1 MKICPLCQR
10 EIPPKLESRHH
21 LTPKLKGGKN
31 GPIAILHTICHSKI
45 HSLLTESELA
55 RDYDTIEKLFQHDA
69 IAEFVR
75 WIQKRPIDYR
85 SGNRVQSDHAKPRR
99 GKRR

>member
-1 MKICPLCQR
+1 MKVCPLCQR
-10 EIPPKLESRHH
+10 EIPPHLESRHH

-45 HSLLTESELA
+45 HSLFTEIELA
-55 RDYDTIEKLFQHDA
+55 RNYDTIEKLQQHKA
-69 IAEFVR
+69 IAEFVT
-75 WIQKRPIDYR
+75 WIRKRPIDYR
-85 SGNRVQSDHAKPRR
+85 SGNRMQSDHAKPRR

>member
-1 MKICPLCQR
+1 MRICPLCQR

-31 GPIAILHTICHSKI
+31 GPIAILHSICHSKI

-55 RDYDTIEKLFQHDA
+55 RDYDTIEKLLQHEA
-69 IAEFVR
+69 IAEFVS
-75 WIQKRPIDYR
+75 WVQKRPIDYR
-85 SGNRVQSDHAKPRR
+85 SGNRIQSDHAKPRR